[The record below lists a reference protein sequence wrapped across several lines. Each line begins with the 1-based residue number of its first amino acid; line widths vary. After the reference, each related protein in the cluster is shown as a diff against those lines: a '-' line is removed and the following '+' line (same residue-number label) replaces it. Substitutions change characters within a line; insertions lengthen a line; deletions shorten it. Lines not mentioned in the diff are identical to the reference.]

1 MAVVVRCVY
10 MDCGM
15 ACGDGSCWRSS
26 NGSTSEDY
34 STPRKLHG
42 AALSRINLEDHAG
55 APKALDKR
63 LPARGG
69 GGHHAAAA
77 AARAAVAALARAVE

>member
-1 MAVVVRCVY
+1 MGVVLRRVY

-63 LPARGG
+63 LPACGG
-69 GGHHAAAA
+69 GGHHAAA
-77 AARAAVAALARAVE
+77 AARAAVAALSRAVE